1 MCMSLARIELVLEK
15 KLFFDFLGADFVAP
29 KSDHRRDK
37 QPVLA
42 LHLDISKD
50 SQEKLQSL

>member
-1 MCMSLARIELVLEK
+1 MSLARIELVLEK